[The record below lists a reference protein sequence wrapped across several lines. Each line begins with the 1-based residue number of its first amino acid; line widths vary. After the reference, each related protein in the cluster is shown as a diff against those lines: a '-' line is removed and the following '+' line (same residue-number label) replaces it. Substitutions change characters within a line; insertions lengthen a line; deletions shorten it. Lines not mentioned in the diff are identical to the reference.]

1 MRHELVKEFVTVSSQ
16 GSTPINNN
24 HSKPYQNIQKAA
36 QPTTQR
42 SVPKTRK
49 IRVQEATTSRNEETP
64 KVRFVLKLWG
74 LRSENLL
81 STHFVE

>member
-24 HSKPYQNIQKAA
+24 HSKPYPNIQKAA
-36 QPTTQR
+36 QPTSQR

-49 IRVQEATTSRNEETP
+49 IRVQEATTSRNEDNP
-64 KVRFVLKLWG
+64 KVRFVLKL
-74 LRSENLL
+74 
-81 STHFVE
+81 